1 MMPRAYIRVCARV
14 CARFSLSRTPSR
26 RSAAVPRIC
35 IAERPRAG
43 APFSLPST
51 PARRSVAVARTLLLA
66 FLLTLPLAA
75 SPSEVAVLDL
85 MVPDLRD
92 LPSLQR
98 GAKLYLNYCHGCH
111 TLKYQRFE
119 RTAEDLGIPNE
130 LFKQNLIFTGVKI
143 GSLMDNSMDDQTS
156 RNWFGA
162 PPPDLTMVT
171 RARRKEGSRGLFFQN
186 LASGHLEG
194 GGPSWVYTFLRSFYV
209 DAARPFGVN
218 NVVFPDVG
226 MPNVLEDLQG
236 MQRLE
241 CQGRHACKLVLDDG
255 GALTVEE
262 FDQAMYDIV
271 NFLWYTS
278 EPSRLDR
285 YRIGVYVLL
294 FIVILGVFTYLLN
307 REFWK
312 DVHE

>member
-1 MMPRAYIRVCARV
+1 MTPRVYIRECARA
-14 CARFSLSRTPSR
+14 CSLFSLSRARSR
-26 RSAAVPRIC
+26 WSAAVPRVYIR
-35 IAERPRAG
+35 ERARAC
-43 APFSLPST
+43 ASFSLPST
-51 PARRSVAVARTLLLA
+51 PARRSAAIVRTLLLA
-66 FLLTLPLAA
+66 FSLTLPLAA

-98 GAKLYLNYCHGCH
+98 GAKLFLNYCHGCH

-119 RTAEDLGIPNE
+119 RTADDLGIPHE

-156 RNWFGA
+156 KNWFGA

-171 RARRKEGSRGLFFQN
+171 RARRKEGSVGLFFQN
-186 LASGHLEG
+186 LASGHHEG

-209 DAARPFGVN
+209 DEVRPFGVN

-226 MPNVLEDLQG
+226 MPNVLEALQG

-241 CQGRHACKLVLDDG
+241 CQGRYACKLVLDDG